1 MRARVPQGQN
11 ILALR
16 PESAGYITVV
26 SWPKHGFPR

>member
-16 PESAGYITVV
+16 PESAGYITAV
-26 SWPKHGFPR
+26 S